1 MFLFQVIIL
10 LTNFVEHCPVSYKAM
25 FYCHKI
31 KTYINIKQKIM
42 KKLLITLAF
51 CGIVLGISAQGM
63 FFGPQ
68 VGFSSTTLIEKGPFG
83 NTEKKLNIGYQI
95 GVAGEIEIM
104 NFLYVGASVS
114 FFQKGDKQGDETFT
128 AKTKLGYLDV
138 PITLGYKMPIGNV
151 SVFGNVGPYTSI
163 AIVGKSVYH
172 TEFMD
177 ETHEIDF
184 EYYKRF
190 DTGVTFG
197 GGVEFKQFQ
206 VKANYSLGFVNVY
219 DSEIVTAKNSV
230 FNITGTYFIGRNY

>member
-1 MFLFQVIIL
+1 
-10 LTNFVEHCPVSYKAM
+10 
-25 FYCHKI
+25 
-31 KTYINIKQKIM
+31 M
-42 KKLLITLAF
+42 KKLLITLVF
-51 CGIVLGISAQGM
+51 SSIVLGLSAQGI

-68 VGFSSTTLIEKGPFG
+68 VGFSSTTLIEKNALGSVD
-83 NTEKKLNIGYQI
+83 KKLNFGYQI
-95 GVAGEIEIM
+95 GIAGELEIM

-151 SVFGNVGPYTSI
+151 SVFGNVGPYTSV
-163 AIVGKSVYH
+163 AIVGKSVFH
-172 TEFMD
+172 SDGFN
-177 ETHEIDF
+177 ETFEIDF

-206 VKANYSLGFVNVY
+206 VKANYSLGFVDIY
-219 DSEIVTAKNSV
+219 ESEFASAKNSV

>member
-1 MFLFQVIIL
+1 
-10 LTNFVEHCPVSYKAM
+10 M

-31 KTYINIKQKIM
+31 KTYINIKRKIM
-42 KKLLITLAF
+42 KKIFITLVF
-51 CGIVLGISAQGM
+51 SVIVLGIYAQGM

-68 VGFSSTTLIEKGPFG
+68 VGFSSTTLIEKNSLG
-83 NTEKKLNIGYQI
+83 TVEKKLNIGYQI

-128 AKTKLGYLDV
+128 AKTKLGYLDI
-138 PITLGYKMPIGNV
+138 PITLGYKMPIGNI
-151 SVFGNVGPYTSI
+151 SVFGNVGPYTSV
-163 AIVGKSVYH
+163 AIVGKSVFHY
-172 TEFMD
+172 EVMD
-177 ETHEIDF
+177 ENFEHEIDF

-206 VKANYSLGFVNVY
+206 AKANYSLGFVDIN
-219 DSEIVTAKNSV
+219 DSELVSAKNSV
-230 FNITGTYFIGRNY
+230 FNITGTYFFGRNY

>member
-1 MFLFQVIIL
+1 
-10 LTNFVEHCPVSYKAM
+10 M

-31 KTYINIKQKIM
+31 KTYINIKRKIM
-42 KKLLITLAF
+42 KKILITLVF
-51 CGIVLGISAQGM
+51 SSIVLGISAQGM

-68 VGFSSTTLIEKGPFG
+68 VGFSSTTLIEKSTFG
-83 NTEKKLNIGYQI
+83 STEKKFNIGYQI

-151 SVFGNVGPYTSI
+151 SVFGNVGPYTSV

-197 GGVEFKQFQ
+197 GGIEFKQFQ
-206 VKANYSLGFVNVY
+206 VKANYSLGFVDIY
-219 DSEIVTAKNSV
+219 ESEFVSAKNSV